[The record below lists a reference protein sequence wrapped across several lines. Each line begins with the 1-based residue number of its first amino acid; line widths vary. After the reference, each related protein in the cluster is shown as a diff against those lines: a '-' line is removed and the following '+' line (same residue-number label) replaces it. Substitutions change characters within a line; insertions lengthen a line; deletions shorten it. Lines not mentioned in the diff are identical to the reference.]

1 MVADCDLG
9 KKHMPV
15 KRLPAAHNL
24 KPRCTEESG
33 HPSVFRQPSLVASAQ
48 DSTRPRSW
56 SEGRAEPPTA
66 LSPELTV
73 SHACQETS
81 HSPHTS
87 ADAHCPVL
95 GFWGQVCRKNG
106 ITVAGSD
113 TLGSTPVPEL
123 SAALRPHG
131 LHGPEMQSRLSE
143 SRKRV

>member
-1 MVADCDLG
+1 
-9 KKHMPV
+9 MPV

-24 KPRCTEESG
+24 KPCCTEESG
-33 HPSVFRQPSLVASAQ
+33 HPSVFRQPSFVVSAQ
-48 DSTRPRSW
+48 DSTCPRLW

-73 SHACQETS
+73 SHTCQETS

-87 ADAHCPVL
+87 AGADYPVL
-95 GFWGQVCRKNG
+95 GLWGQVCRKNG

-113 TLGSTPVPEL
+113 TLGSTPVPGL
-123 SAALRPHG
+123 SAALQSHG
-131 LHGPEMQSRLSE
+131 FLGLEMQSGLSE